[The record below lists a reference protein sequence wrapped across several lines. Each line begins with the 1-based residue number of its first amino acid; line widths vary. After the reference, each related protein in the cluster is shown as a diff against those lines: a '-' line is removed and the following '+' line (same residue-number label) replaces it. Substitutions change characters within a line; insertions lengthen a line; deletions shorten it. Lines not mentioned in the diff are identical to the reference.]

1 MLSYNWTARGKNRK
15 GHKYRKHVDTLNVVH
30 QLMSFE
36 FWRAIYNI
44 SHVVK
49 WRKLRRHK
57 MSEIFRFQL
66 VKTGSNWLKESIPFT
81 FHHTLQGLWTFFGGF
96 SIKPAKG
103 VFKGLAY
110 FPQDGLP
117 STFFFIF
124 FYFFILLFF
133 YFFYFIFFYFIF
145 IFILFFFIFFIYLF
159 CKICSTITKQFF
171 EKLEDPNLD
180 VWQFLYIFQI
190 ILNE

>member
-15 GHKYRKHVDTLNVVH
+15 KEKGENNHFDVDGLKVVH

-117 STFFFIF
+117 STFFICF
-124 FYFFILLFF
+124 FAFF
-133 YFFYFIFFYFIF
+133 
-145 IFILFFFIFFIYLF
+145 LFFFIFFFVLF
-159 CKICSTITKQFF
+159 CFLTISYNFI
-171 EKLEDPNLD
+171 
-180 VWQFLYIFQI
+180 V
-190 ILNE
+190 